1 MSRYECPEESCLH
14 DGCRA
19 ETLASATSNN
29 LASGPSAE
37 GGSCRTVS
45 PGLNMPLLVYGC
57 ACPQGDMPFMVEETK
72 NSRGARIRV
81 TEEDAWELLAG
92 VRGELEVGM
101 GPCQGVARVRVPGI
115 VGFIPTSNSCLCNA
129 AWLMQACVV
138 QACLLKLNPRNAG
151 LMDMQALRTLADQV
165 RKRERLKKQLLRNWR
180 EQLKLVSAMLHLQLN
195 SCQLATHLWV
205 FAHGCSQC

>member
-1 MSRYECPEESCLH
+1 MSDNCCWR
-14 DGCRA
+14 GRN
-19 ETLASATSNN
+19 T
-29 LASGPSAE
+29 
-37 GGSCRTVS
+37 
-45 PGLNMPLLVYGC
+45 PLLVSGC

-101 GPCQGVARVRVPGI
+101 GLCQGLTRVQVPGI
-115 VGFIPTSNSCLCNA
+115 LGFIPTSESCLCNA

-138 QACLLKLNPRNAG
+138 QACLLKFNP
-151 LMDMQALRTLADQV
+151 LTIPCLTDMQALRTLADQV

-180 EQLKLVSAMLHLQLN
+180 EQLKLVGAMLHLQLN
-195 SCQLATHLWV
+195 LCPASNPFVGFRPWMVSMLMCCAQLLRKFSCL
-205 FAHGCSQC
+205 FASACTLIC